1 MNHLGQLMLHA
12 GENHVKYRYNMKKEI
27 FINESMGETRI
38 AIQEDSQLVEV
49 YVEKQDKHRMVGNV
63 YKGKVENVLPGMQ
76 AAFVDIGYDLN
87 AFLPFS
93 EIGNNEYIIEERS
106 NKRNRKHKNNNH
118 KYDNIEVDLKKDQ
131 EIYVQVIKEPFAG
144 KGPRVTTE
152 VALPGRL
159 LVFVPNANYIG
170 ISKKIWDKYER
181 RRLKK
186 IAQRLRQ
193 NEMGVI
199 IRTIAE
205 GKSEEHIENDF
216 NQLFETWEKI
226 EAKADREDAPVLV
239 YEDLETA
246 SSVVRDLL
254 TPDVEKIIIDSKRLY
269 RKTQRY
275 LEDISPSLLDRLELY
290 KLKSPLFESF
300 GIESEIEKLM
310 RPKVWLK
317 SGAYLI
323 IEKTEAMVVVDVN
336 SGRFVGKKL
345 HEENSLK
352 INLEAAR
359 EVARQLRLRDLSGLI
374 VIDFIDMRYDDN
386 RKKVYHELRKELRK
400 DRAKVAVAPI
410 TEFGLLEM
418 TRQRIRLSLLDSMS
432 EECPTCHGSGR
443 IISQETL
450 VTRIDHW
457 LRRYKSKHR
466 SLRLRLQ
473 LHPQNAEYLGGEKKH
488 VLRGLMWQNFVHLKI
503 EDNVELAQDEFRFF
517 RTKDGADVTHE
528 MSLDKER
535 DAS

>member
-1 MNHLGQLMLHA
+1 MH
-12 GENHVKYRYNMKKEI
+12 KEI

-38 AIQEDSQLVEV
+38 AIQEDGQLVEV
-49 YVEKQDKHRMVGNV
+49 YVEKQDNHRMVGNV

-76 AAFVDIGYDLN
+76 AAFVDVGYDLN

-93 EIGNNEYIIEERS
+93 EIGSDEYLIEENEGKSNRS
-106 NKRNRKHKNNNH
+106 NRNI
-118 KYDNIEVDLKKDQ
+118 KYDNIEVDLNKDQ

-159 LVFVPNANYIG
+159 LVLVPNASYIG
-170 ISKKIWDKYER
+170 ISKKIWDKFER

-186 IAQRLRQ
+186 IAQKLRTG
-193 NEMGVI
+193 NIGII
-199 IRTIAE
+199 IRTVAE
-205 GKSEEHIENDF
+205 GKSEEHIENDYK
-216 NQLFETWEKI
+216 QLIDNWNKI
-226 EAKADREDAPVLV
+226 EHKANSENAPAIV

-269 RKTQRY
+269 KKTQKY

-290 KLKSPLFESF
+290 KLKAPLFESF

-310 RPKVWLK
+310 RPKAWLK

-345 HEENSLK
+345 HEDNSLK

-374 VIDFIDMRYDDN
+374 VIDFIDMKFDEN

-418 TRQRIRLSLLDSMS
+418 TRQRIRVSLLDSMS
-432 EECPTCHGSGR
+432 EECPTCHGSGK

-450 VTRIDHW
+450 ITRIDHW

-466 SLRLRLQ
+466 SLRLELQ
-473 LHPQNAEYLGGEKKH
+473 LHPQNAEYLSGEKKH
-488 VLRGLMWQNFVHLKI
+488 ILRGLMWQNFVHLKI
-503 EDNVELAQDEFRFF
+503 KPSLDIPQDEFSFL
-517 RTKDGADVTHE
+517 RTKDGIDVTQE
-528 MSLDKER
+528 MNLDKDR
-535 DAS
+535 PA

>member
-1 MNHLGQLMLHA
+1 
-12 GENHVKYRYNMKKEI
+12 MKKEI

-49 YVEKQDKHRMVGNV
+49 YIERQDKQRMVGNV

-76 AAFVDIGYDLN
+76 AAFVDIGYEVN

-93 EIGNNEYIIEERS
+93 EIGNTDYIMDDEPIGGE
-106 NKRNRKHKNNNH
+106 NHRNRNNKH
-118 KYDNIEVDLKKDQ
+118 DNIEVDLQTNQ
-131 EIYVQVIKEPFAG
+131 EIFVQVIKEPFAG

-152 VALPGRL
+152 IALPGRL
-159 LVFVPNANYIG
+159 LVLVPHKNYIG
-170 ISKKIWDKYER
+170 ISKKIWDKFER
-181 RRLKK
+181 RRLKR
-186 IAQRLRQ
+186 IAKKLQ
-193 NEMGVI
+193 EKDTGII
-199 IRTIAE
+199 IRTVAE
-205 GKSEEHIENDF
+205 GKSEEHITNDF
-216 NQLFETWEKI
+216 KSLFESWQKMEKR
-226 EAKADREDAPVLV
+226 AKHENAPFLV

-246 SSVVRDLL
+246 SSVIRDLL

-275 LEDISPSLLDRLELY
+275 LEEISPSLADRLEQY

-300 GIESEIEKLM
+300 GIEPEIEKVM

-345 HEENSLK
+345 HEDNSLK

-374 VIDFIDMRYDDN
+374 VIDFIDMRKNEN
-386 RKKVYHELRKELRK
+386 RKKIYHELRNELRK
-400 DRAKVAVAPI
+400 DRAKVAVTPI

-418 TRQRIRLSLLDSMS
+418 TRERIRLSLLDSMS

-443 IISQETL
+443 IISRETL
-450 VTRIDHW
+450 ITRIDHW
-457 LRRYKSKHR
+457 LRRYKSR
-466 SLRLRLQ
+466 YRDLRLRLQ
-473 LHPQNAEYLGGEKKH
+473 LHPENAEYMSVEKKSI
-488 VLRGLMWQNFVHLKI
+488 LRGLMWQNFVHLKI
-503 EDNVELAQDEFRFF
+503 EQNSDVARDDFRFM
-517 RTKDGADVTHE
+517 RTKDGKDVTKE
-528 MSLDKER
+528 MSLEKEK
-535 DAS
+535 SGT

>member
-1 MNHLGQLMLHA
+1 
-12 GENHVKYRYNMKKEI
+12 MKKEI

-38 AIQEDSQLVEV
+38 AIQEDSKLVEV
-49 YVEKQDKHRMVGNV
+49 YVEQQDNQRMVGNV

-76 AAFVDIGYDLN
+76 AAFVDIGYELN

-93 EIGNNEYIIEERS
+93 EIGNSEYIIEESS
-106 NKRNRKHKNNNH
+106 NDRNRGSSKHSRKIE
-118 KYDNIEVDLKKDQ
+118 NIEVDLKTNQ
-131 EIYVQVIKEPFAG
+131 EIFVQVIKEPFAG

-159 LVFVPNANYIG
+159 LVLVPNANYIG
-170 ISKKIWDKYER
+170 ISKKIWDKFER

-186 IAQRLRQ
+186 IAQRLRTDDA
-193 NEMGVI
+193 GVI
-199 IRTIAE
+199 IRTVAE

-216 NQLFETWEKI
+216 NILLDNWQKI
-226 EAKADREDAPVLV
+226 KNKSEREEAPILV

-254 TPDVEKIIIDSKRLY
+254 TLDVEKIIIDSKRLY

-275 LEDISPSLLDRLELY
+275 LEDVSPSLLERLELY
-290 KLKSPLFESF
+290 KLKAPLFESF

-310 RPKVWLK
+310 RPKAWLK

-336 SGRFVGKKL
+336 SGRFVGKKM

-352 INLEAAR
+352 INMETAR

-374 VIDFIDMRYDDN
+374 VIDFIDMQLEEN
-386 RKKVYHELRKELRK
+386 RKKVYHELRKELKK

-418 TRQRIRLSLLDSMS
+418 TRQRIRVSLLDSMS
-432 EECPTCHGSGR
+432 EECPACHGSGR

-450 VTRIDHW
+450 VTRLEHW

-466 SLRLRLQ
+466 SLRLQLQ
-473 LHPQNAEYLGGEKKH
+473 LHPENSRYLNSEKKH
-488 VLRGLMWQNFVHLKI
+488 ILRGLMWQNFVHLKI
-503 EDNVELAQDEFRFF
+503 EENSELRRDEFRFL
-517 RTKDGADVTHE
+517 RTKDGTDVTQE
-528 MSLDKER
+528 MNLDKENV
-535 DAS
+535 AS

>member
-1 MNHLGQLMLHA
+1 M
-12 GENHVKYRYNMKKEI
+12 RKEI
-27 FINESMGETRI
+27 FINESMEETRI

-49 YVEKQDKHRMVGNV
+49 YIERQDNHRMVGNV

-76 AAFVDIGYDLN
+76 AAFVDIGYELN
-87 AFLPFS
+87 SFLPFS
-93 EIGNNEYIIEERS
+93 EIETEEYLQGHKK
-106 NKRNRKHKNNNH
+106 NKKNKN
-118 KYDNIEVDLKKDQ
+118 DNIEVDLKKDQ
-131 EIYVQVIKEPFAG
+131 EIFVQVIKEPFAG

-159 LVFVPNANYIG
+159 LVLVPGANYIG

-186 IAQRLRQ
+186 IAQSLRK
-193 NEMGVI
+193 GDLGII
-199 IRTIAE
+199 IRTVAE
-205 GKSEEHIENDF
+205 GKSENHIENDF
-216 NQLFETWEKI
+216 NQLMENWERI
-226 EAKADREDAPVLV
+226 EQKADNGAAPLLV

-269 RKTQRY
+269 KKTEKY

-290 KLKSPLFESF
+290 KLKAPLFESF

-310 RPKVWLK
+310 RPKAWLK

-345 HEENSLK
+345 HEDNSLK

-374 VIDFIDMRYDDN
+374 VIDFIDMKKEEN
-386 RKKVYHELRKELRK
+386 RKKVYHELRRELRK

-418 TRQRIRLSLLDSMS
+418 TRQRIRVSLLDSMS
-432 EECPTCHGSGR
+432 EECPSCKGSGK
-443 IISQETL
+443 IISIETL
-450 VTRIDHW
+450 ITRIEHW
-457 LRRYKSKHR
+457 LRRYKTKHM
-466 SLRLRLQ
+466 SLRIKLH
-473 LHPQNAEYLGGEKKH
+473 LHPKNANYLNKEKKS
-488 VLRGLMWQNFVHLKI
+488 VLKGLMWKNFIHLKI
-503 EDNVELAQDEFRFF
+503 IENPDLRLDEFRFL
-517 RTKDGADVTHE
+517 RSKDDVDITKE
-528 MSLDKER
+528 MGIEKE
-535 DAS
+535 

>member
-1 MNHLGQLMLHA
+1 M
-12 GENHVKYRYNMKKEI
+12 RKEI
-27 FINESMGETRI
+27 YINESMEETRI
-38 AIQEDSQLVEV
+38 AIQEDNQLVEV
-49 YVEKQDKHRMVGNV
+49 YIERQDNHRMVGNV

-76 AAFVDIGYDLN
+76 AAFVDIGHELN
-87 AFLPFS
+87 SFLPFS
-93 EIGNNEYIIEERS
+93 EIDSEEYLQGHKK
-106 NKRNRKHKNNNH
+106 NKNSKN
-118 KYDNIEVDLKKDQ
+118 DNIEVDLKKDQ
-131 EIYVQVIKEPFAG
+131 EIFVQVIKEPFAG

-159 LVFVPNANYIG
+159 LVLVPGANYIG

-186 IAQRLRQ
+186 IAQSLRK
-193 NEMGVI
+193 GDIGII
-199 IRTIAE
+199 IRTVAE
-205 GKSEEHIENDF
+205 GKSENHIENDF
-216 NQLFETWEKI
+216 KQLMESWEEIKK
-226 EAKADREDAPVLV
+226 KADNGVAPFLV

-269 RKTQRY
+269 KKTEKY

-300 GIESEIEKLM
+300 GIEGEIEKLM
-310 RPKVWLK
+310 RPKAWLK

-345 HEENSLK
+345 HEDNSLK

-374 VIDFIDMRYDDN
+374 VIDFIDMKKEEN
-386 RKKVYHELRKELRK
+386 RKKVFHELRKELRK

-418 TRQRIRLSLLDSMS
+418 TRQRIRVSLLDSMS
-432 EECPTCHGSGR
+432 EECPSCKGSGK
-443 IISQETL
+443 IISIETL
-450 VTRIDHW
+450 ITRIEHW
-457 LRRYKSKHR
+457 LRRYKTKHM
-466 SLRLRLQ
+466 SLRIKLQ
-473 LHPQNAEYLGGEKKH
+473 LHPKNANYLNKEKKS
-488 VLRGLMWQNFVHLKI
+488 VLKGLMWKNFIHLKI
-503 EDNVELAQDEFRFF
+503 IENSELRLDEFRFL
-517 RTKDGADVTHE
+517 RSKDNVDITKE
-528 MSLDKER
+528 MGIEKE
-535 DAS
+535 

>member
-1 MNHLGQLMLHA
+1 M
-12 GENHVKYRYNMKKEI
+12 RKEI
-27 FINESMGETRI
+27 FINENMEETRI

-49 YVEKQDKHRMVGNV
+49 YIERQDNHRMVGNV

-76 AAFVDIGYDLN
+76 AAFVDIGYELN
-87 AFLPFS
+87 SFLPFS
-93 EIGNNEYIIEERS
+93 EITTEEYLSDHRKKIKNTNNG
-106 NKRNRKHKNNNH
+106 
-118 KYDNIEVDLKKDQ
+118 NIEVDLKKNQ
-131 EIYVQVIKEPFAG
+131 EIFVQVIKEPFAG

-152 VALPGRL
+152 IALPGRL
-159 LVFVPNANYIG
+159 LVLVPGANYIG

-186 IAQRLRQ
+186 IAQSLRQ
-193 NEMGVI
+193 KDIGII
-199 IRTIAE
+199 IRTVAE
-205 GKSEEHIENDF
+205 GKSENHIENDF
-216 NQLFETWEKI
+216 KQLLDHWNNI
-226 EAKADREDAPVLV
+226 EIKADSAAAPILV

-254 TPDVEKIIIDSKRLY
+254 TPDVEKIIIDSKKLY
-269 RKTQRY
+269 KKTEKY

-300 GIESEIEKLM
+300 GIDSEIEKLM
-310 RPKVWLK
+310 RPKAWLK

-374 VIDFIDMRYDDN
+374 VIDFIDMKKEEN
-386 RKKVYHELRKELRK
+386 QKKVYHEIRKELRR
-400 DRAKVAVAPI
+400 DRAKVSVAPI

-418 TRQRIRLSLLDSMS
+418 TRQRIRVSLLDSMS
-432 EECPTCHGSGR
+432 EECPSCNGSGK
-443 IISQETL
+443 IISIETL
-450 VTRIDHW
+450 ITQIAHW
-457 LRRYKSKHR
+457 LRRYKAKHL
-466 SLRLRLQ
+466 SLRIK
-473 LHPQNAEYLGGEKKH
+473 LHLNPKNAQYMIKEKKH
-488 VLRGLMWQNFVHLKI
+488 VLKGLMWKNFIHLKI
-503 EDNVELAQDEFRFF
+503 IENPDLRLDEFRFI
-517 RTKDGADVTHE
+517 RSSDGVDITKE
-528 MSLDKER
+528 MVIEKE
-535 DAS
+535 

>member
-1 MNHLGQLMLHA
+1 MN
-12 GENHVKYRYNMKKEI
+12 KEI

-38 AIQEDSQLVEV
+38 AIQENNQLVEV
-49 YVEKQDKHRMVGNV
+49 YVEKQDNHRMVGNV

-93 EIGNNEYIIEERS
+93 EIGSDEYIIEES
-106 NKRNRKHKNNNH
+106 GGKKGKNNKSF

-159 LVFVPNANYIG
+159 LVLVPNANYIG
-170 ISKKIWDKYER
+170 ISKKIWDKFER

-186 IAQRLRQ
+186 IAQRLRVQ
-193 NEMGVI
+193 NVGVI
-199 IRTIAE
+199 IRTVAE
-205 GKSEEHIENDF
+205 GKSEQHIENDF
-216 NQLFETWEKI
+216 NQLINNWNKI
-226 EAKADREDAPVLV
+226 ENKADHESAPALV

-254 TPDVEKIIIDSKRLY
+254 TPDVEKIIIDSKRLFK
-269 RKTQRY
+269 KTQKY
-275 LEDISPSLLDRLELY
+275 LEDVSPSLLDRLELY

-310 RPKVWLK
+310 RPKAWLK

-374 VIDFIDMRYDDN
+374 VIDFIDMKFEEN
-386 RKKVYHELRKELRK
+386 RKKVYHELRGELKR

-418 TRQRIRLSLLDSMS
+418 TRQRIRVSLLDSMS

-457 LRRYKSKHR
+457 LRRYKSRHR
-466 SLRLRLQ
+466 SLRLQLE
-473 LHPQNAEYLGGEKKH
+473 LHPQNAEYLSGEKKH

-503 EDNVELAQDEFRFF
+503 IENIELAPDEFRFL
-517 RTKDGADVTHE
+517 RTKDGKDVTDE
-528 MSLDKER
+528 MSLEKDK
-535 DAS
+535 AN

>member
-1 MNHLGQLMLHA
+1 MH
-12 GENHVKYRYNMKKEI
+12 KEI

-38 AIQEDSQLVEV
+38 AIQEDGQLVEV
-49 YVEKQDKHRMVGNV
+49 YVEKQDNHRMVGNV

-76 AAFVDIGYDLN
+76 AAFVDIGYELN

-93 EIGNNEYIIEERS
+93 EIGSDEYLIEE
-106 NKRNRKHKNNNH
+106 NEGKRNRNNKNV
-118 KYDNIEVDLKKDQ
+118 KYDNIEVDLKKNQ

-159 LVFVPNANYIG
+159 LVLVPNASYIG
-170 ISKKIWDKYER
+170 ISKKIWDKFER

-186 IAQRLRQ
+186 IAQKLRVG
-193 NEMGVI
+193 NIGII
-199 IRTIAE
+199 IRTVAE
-205 GKSEEHIENDF
+205 GKSEEHIENDHK
-216 NQLFETWEKI
+216 QLIDNWNKI
-226 EAKADREDAPVLV
+226 EEKASTEDAPVLV

-254 TPDVEKIIIDSKRLY
+254 TPDVEKIIIDSKRLFK
-269 RKTQRY
+269 KTQKY
-275 LEDISPSLLDRLELY
+275 LEDVSPSLLDRLELY
-290 KLKSPLFESF
+290 KLKAPLFESF

-310 RPKVWLK
+310 RPKAWLK

-374 VIDFIDMRYDDN
+374 VIDFIDMKFEEN
-386 RKKVYHELRKELRK
+386 RKKVYHELRRELRK

-418 TRQRIRLSLLDSMS
+418 TRQRIRVSLLDSMS
-432 EECPTCHGSGR
+432 EECPTCNGSGR

-450 VTRIDHW
+450 ITRIDHW

-466 SLRLRLQ
+466 SLRLELQ
-473 LHPQNAEYLGGEKKH
+473 LHPENAEYLGGEKRH

-503 EDNVELAQDEFRFF
+503 KSNPDLPQDEFSFH
-517 RTKDGADVTHE
+517 RTKDGLDVTQE
-528 MSLDKER
+528 MNLEKDN
-535 DAS
+535 

>member
-1 MNHLGQLMLHA
+1 MH
-12 GENHVKYRYNMKKEI
+12 KEI

-38 AIQEDSQLVEV
+38 AIQEDGQLVEV
-49 YVEKQDKHRMVGNV
+49 YVEKQDNHRMVGNV

-76 AAFVDIGYDLN
+76 AAFVDVGYELN

-93 EIGNNEYIIEERS
+93 EIGSDEYLLEES
-106 NKRNRKHKNNNH
+106 EGKRNRNNKNI

-159 LVFVPNANYIG
+159 LVLVPNASYIG
-170 ISKKIWDKYER
+170 ISKKIWDKFER

-186 IAQRLRQ
+186 IAQKLRVG
-193 NEMGVI
+193 NIGII
-199 IRTIAE
+199 IRTVAE
-205 GKSEEHIENDF
+205 GKSEEHIENDHK
-216 NQLFETWEKI
+216 QLIDNWNKI
-226 EAKADREDAPVLV
+226 ENKANNEDAPVLV

-254 TPDVEKIIIDSKRLY
+254 TPDVEKIIIDSKRLFK
-269 RKTQRY
+269 KTQKY
-275 LEDISPSLLDRLELY
+275 LEDVSPSLLDRLELY
-290 KLKSPLFESF
+290 KLKAPLFESF
-300 GIESEIEKLM
+300 GIESDIEKLM
-310 RPKVWLK
+310 RPKAWLK

-374 VIDFIDMRYDDN
+374 VIDFIDMKYEEN
-386 RKKVYHELRKELRK
+386 RKKVYHELRRELRK

-418 TRQRIRLSLLDSMS
+418 TRQRIRVSLLDSMS

-450 VTRIDHW
+450 ITRIDHW

-466 SLRLRLQ
+466 SLRLELQ
-473 LHPQNAEYLGGEKKH
+473 LHPENADYLGGEKRH

-503 EDNVELAQDEFRFF
+503 KSNPDVAQDEFSFI
-517 RTKDGADVTHE
+517 RTKDGVDVTQE
-528 MSLDKER
+528 MNLEKDNS
-535 DAS
+535 S

>member
-1 MNHLGQLMLHA
+1 MH
-12 GENHVKYRYNMKKEI
+12 KEI

-38 AIQEDSQLVEV
+38 AIKEDNQLVEV
-49 YVEKQDKHRMVGNV
+49 YIEKQDNHRMVGNV

-76 AAFVDIGYDLN
+76 AAFVDVGYELN

-93 EIGNNEYIIEERS
+93 EIGSDEFLNEENNR
-106 NKRNRKHKNNNH
+106 NHGKNRKNL
-118 KYDNIEVDLKKDQ
+118 KYDNIEVDLKKGQ
-131 EIYVQVIKEPFAG
+131 EIFVQVIKEPFAG

-159 LVFVPNANYIG
+159 LVLVPNANYIG
-170 ISKKIWDKYER
+170 ISKKIWDKFER

-186 IAQRLRQ
+186 IAQRLRTKDI
-193 NEMGVI
+193 GVI
-199 IRTIAE
+199 IRTVAE
-205 GKSEEHIENDF
+205 GKSEEHIENDHK
-216 NQLFETWEKI
+216 QLIDNWEKI
-226 EAKADREDAPVLV
+226 EKRANNGTAPIIV

-254 TPDVEKIIIDSKRLY
+254 TPDVGKIIIDSKRLFK
-269 RKTQRY
+269 KTQKY

-310 RPKVWLK
+310 RPKAWLK

-336 SGRFVGKKL
+336 SGKFVGKKM

-374 VIDFIDMRYDDN
+374 VIDFIDMKFEEN

-418 TRQRIRLSLLDSMS
+418 TRQRIRVSLLDSMS
-432 EECPTCHGSGR
+432 ENCPTCHGSGR

-450 VTRIDHW
+450 ITRIDHW
-457 LRRYKSKHR
+457 LRRYKSKNK
-466 SLRLRLQ
+466 SLRLELQ
-473 LHPQNAEYLGGEKKH
+473 LHPENASYLQGEKKH
-488 VLRGLMWQNFVHLKI
+488 VLRSLMWQNFVHLKI
-503 EDNVELAQDEFRFF
+503 SSNTELGQEDFRFI
-517 RTKDGADVTHE
+517 RTKDGYDVTKE
-528 MSLDKER
+528 MSLEKD
-535 DAS
+535 

>member
-1 MNHLGQLMLHA
+1 MH
-12 GENHVKYRYNMKKEI
+12 KEI

-38 AIQEDSQLVEV
+38 AIQEDGQLVEV
-49 YVEKQDKHRMVGNV
+49 YVEKQDNHRMVGNV

-76 AAFVDIGYDLN
+76 AAFVDVGYDLN

-93 EIGNNEYIIEERS
+93 EIGSDEYLIEENEGKSNRS
-106 NKRNRKHKNNNH
+106 NRNI
-118 KYDNIEVDLKKDQ
+118 KYDNIEVDLNKDQ

-144 KGPRVTTE
+144 KGHRVTTE

-159 LVFVPNANYIG
+159 LVLVPNASYIG
-170 ISKKIWDKYER
+170 ISKKIWDKFER

-186 IAQRLRQ
+186 IAQKLRTG
-193 NEMGVI
+193 NICII
-199 IRTIAE
+199 IRTVAE
-205 GKSEEHIENDF
+205 GKSEEHIENDYK
-216 NQLFETWEKI
+216 QLIDNWNKI
-226 EAKADREDAPVLV
+226 EHKANSENAPAIV

-269 RKTQRY
+269 KKTQKY

-290 KLKSPLFESF
+290 KLKAPLFESF

-310 RPKVWLK
+310 RPKAWLK

-345 HEENSLK
+345 HEDNSLK

-374 VIDFIDMRYDDN
+374 VIDFIDMKFEEN

-418 TRQRIRLSLLDSMS
+418 TRQRIRVSLLDSMS
-432 EECPTCHGSGR
+432 EECPTCHGSGK

-450 VTRIDHW
+450 ITRIDHW

-466 SLRLRLQ
+466 SLRLELQ
-473 LHPQNAEYLGGEKKH
+473 LHPQNAEYLSGEKKH
-488 VLRGLMWQNFVHLKI
+488 ILRGLMWQNFVHLKI
-503 EDNVELAQDEFRFF
+503 KPSLDIPQDEFSFL
-517 RTKDGADVTHE
+517 RTKDGIDVTQE
-528 MSLDKER
+528 MNLDKDR
-535 DAS
+535 PA

>member
-1 MNHLGQLMLHA
+1 
-12 GENHVKYRYNMKKEI
+12 MKKEI
-27 FINESMGETRI
+27 YINESMGETRI
-38 AIQEDSQLVEV
+38 AILEDDKLVEL
-49 YVEKQDKHRMVGNV
+49 YLEKQGQQRTVGNI
-63 YKGKVENVLPGMQ
+63 YKGKVENVIPGMQ
-76 AAFVDIGYDLN
+76 AAFVDIGDEVN

-93 EIGNNEYIIEERS
+93 EIHNGDYLLEDIDPTNGKPSNSKKKSSGNGDIS
-106 NKRNRKHKNNNH
+106 
-118 KYDNIEVDLKKDQ
+118 VDLQ
-131 EIYVQVIKEPFAG
+131 TGQNIFVQVIKEAFAS

-152 VALPGRL
+152 VAFPGRL
-159 LVFVPNANYIG
+159 LVLVPGTNYVG

-186 IAQRLRQ
+186 IAQRLREG
-193 NEMGVI
+193 NIGVI
-199 IRTIAE
+199 IRTVAE

-216 NQLFETWEKI
+216 NQLINNWNKI
-226 EAKADREDAPVLV
+226 ENKADREEAPVLV

-254 TPDVEKIIIDSKRLY
+254 TPDVEKIIIDSKRIY
-269 RKTQRY
+269 KKTQRY

-300 GIESEIEKLM
+300 GIESEIEKVM

-374 VIDFIDMRYDDN
+374 VIDFIDMKQDEN
-386 RKKVYHELRKELRK
+386 RKKIYHELRKELRK

-418 TRQRIRLSLLDSMS
+418 TRQRIRVSLLDSMS
-432 EECPTCHGSGR
+432 EECPSCHGSGR

-450 VTRIDHW
+450 ITRIDHW

-473 LHPQNAEYLGGEKKH
+473 LHPQNADYLSGEKKH

-503 EDNVELAQDEFRFF
+503 EENVELPQDEFRFL
-517 RTKDGADVTHE
+517 RTKDGEDVTDE
-528 MSLDKER
+528 MNLEKDNTG
-535 DAS
+535 

>member
-1 MNHLGQLMLHA
+1 MH
-12 GENHVKYRYNMKKEI
+12 KEI

-38 AIQEDSQLVEV
+38 AIQEDGQLVEV
-49 YVEKQDKHRMVGNV
+49 YIEKQDNHRMVGNV

-76 AAFVDIGYDLN
+76 AAFVDVGYELN

-93 EIGNNEYIIEERS
+93 EIGSDEFIIEEHG
-106 NKRNRKHKNNNH
+106 NKKNRNNRNN

-131 EIYVQVIKEPFAG
+131 EIYVQIIKEPFAG

-152 VALPGRL
+152 VALPGRF
-159 LVFVPNANYIG
+159 LVLVPNANYIG

-186 IAQRLRQ
+186 IAQRLRKG
-193 NEMGVI
+193 NIGVI
-199 IRTIAE
+199 IRTVAE

-216 NQLFETWEKI
+216 NQLINNWNKI
-226 EAKADREDAPVLV
+226 ETKADREQAPVLV

-269 RKTQRY
+269 KKTQRY

-300 GIESEIEKLM
+300 GIESEIEKVM

-374 VIDFIDMRYDDN
+374 VIDFIDMKHDEN

-418 TRQRIRLSLLDSMS
+418 TRQRIRVSLLDSMS
-432 EECPTCHGSGR
+432 EKCPSCHGSGR

-450 VTRIDHW
+450 ITRIDHW
-457 LRRYKSKHR
+457 LRRYKNKHR

-473 LHPQNAEYLGGEKKH
+473 LHPQNADYLSGDKKH
-488 VLRGLMWQNFVHLKI
+488 VLRSLMWQNFVHLKI
-503 EDNVELAQDEFRFF
+503 EENVELPQDEFRFL
-517 RTKDGADVTHE
+517 RTKDGEDVTDE
-528 MSLDKER
+528 MNLEKDNT
-535 DAS
+535 D